1 VAAAA
6 DVAIVFTSA
15 KASEGSDRKSL
26 YLSNV
31 TDSHGGC
38 GYPQEEL
45 ITAVAAFQPK
55 TVVVMAVPGPIL
67 TEWRDSVPSI
77 LCAFLPGEQYG
88 NAIAD
93 LIFGNTVPQA
103 KLPVTMPLTGND
115 QVRWP
120 LMTLDW
126 PRLTSDDR
134 SQQPCLAPAP
144 ARA

>member
-1 VAAAA
+1 
-6 DVAIVFTSA
+6 
-15 KASEGSDRKSL
+15 
-26 YLSNV
+26 
-31 TDSHGGC
+31 
-38 GYPQEEL
+38 
-45 ITAVAAFQPK
+45 
-55 TVVVMAVPGPIL
+55 MAVPGPIL

-126 PRLTSDDR
+126 PRLTK
-134 SQQPCLAPAP
+134 
-144 ARA
+144 